1 MTAQALDDV
10 RVIEFG
16 SYAAGPAVGKHLA
29 DHGADVI
36 KVESRTRLDGF
47 RTHMPPFRDNLPGVE
62 RSGMFALINTHKRG
76 VTLNLKAPGAAD
88 LARRLIQK
96 ADVVI
101 ENFTPGTMARLGL
114 HYERLSAEHPGLVM
128 LSSCN
133 QGQTGPYA
141 RQPGFGSHLTSQC
154 GFTYLTGW
162 PDRDPCL
169 LYGPYIDY
177 IAAGF
182 GVIAVLT
189 ALDRRRE
196 TGCGCYIDLSQ
207 YEAGL
212 QFITPTMLDYFING
226 RVAERAGNRDLH
238 AVPHGVYP
246 CRGAERWCA
255 LSIHDDAEWERL
267 RRALGDPDWAHP
279 PNLAT
284 AEGRRRHEAELDAG
298 IAAWTASLDREEVV
312 ARLRRAGV
320 HVAPVNS
327 MADLFSDPQ
336 LQGRRVWQPVEHPEL
351 ARHHAEGPPFL
362 LSETPGAVRSAAPLL
377 GQHTEEVFRDLVGV
391 SAEEFAR
398 LQAGGVF
405 E

>member
-1 MTAQALDDV
+1 VTAPALADV

-29 DHGADVI
+29 DHGAEVI

-47 RTHMPPFRDNLPGVE
+47 RTHMPPFRDNRPGVE
-62 RSGMFALINTHKRG
+62 RSGMFALINTNKLG
-76 VTLNLKAPGAAD
+76 VTLDLKAPGAAD
-88 LARRLIQK
+88 LARRLIRK
-96 ADVVI
+96 AEVVI

-114 HYERLSAEHPGLVM
+114 DYERLSLEHPALVM

-162 PDRDPCL
+162 PDREPCL

-182 GVIAVLT
+182 GVIAVLA
-189 ALDRRRE
+189 ALDRRRQ
-196 TGCGCYIDLSQ
+196 TGRGCYIDLSQ

-212 QFITPTMLDYFING
+212 QFITPSLLDYFVNG
-226 RVAERAGNRDLH
+226 RVAERVGNRDPT

-246 CRGAERWCA
+246 CRDEDSWCA
-255 LSIHDDAEWERL
+255 LSIHDDAEWERF
-267 RRALGDPDWAHP
+267 RRALGDPDWARP
-279 PNLAT
+279 PDLAT
-284 AEGRRRHEAELDAG
+284 AEGRRRAEAALDAG
-298 IAAWTASLDREEVV
+298 IAAWTATLPRAEVV

-327 MADLFSDPQ
+327 MADLFADPQ
-336 LQGRRVWQPVEHPEL
+336 LRARKVWRPVEHPEL
-351 ARHHAEGPPFL
+351 GRHHAEGPPFL
-362 LSETPGAVRSAAPLL
+362 LSETPAEVEAGAPLL
-377 GQHTEEVFRDLVGV
+377 GEHTEQVFRDVVGL
-391 SAEEFAR
+391 SAEEFAALEAR
-398 LQAGGVF
+398 GVF
-405 E
+405 R